1 MFTVYTP
8 DGEAVGFIENVI
20 AAEWE
25 RKMYGAGK
33 FDIEVPA
40 TPEMLALLKHDRIV
54 VNNGEAGI
62 IECVKFERE
71 DDAPILT
78 VSGCELDGVI
88 KRRLMMQEEALDGVK
103 ERLVLEMIDVNC
115 CQGDDRQ
122 IAKLHVPVSKG
133 RGEDMAIDDA
143 FKKRL
148 DKVVEDTLEG
158 GDLGIRVKWPSWEVE
173 IFEGVDRSA
182 AQAENPRV
190 ILSVEGETL
199 LSLEFEDDRSD
210 ASNYVIVEA
219 SSPGGSFTRYYGDTK
234 GLDRREYLVGAG
246 SVEPVV
252 TITYPPKEQ
261 GGGKIVETSY
271 GKGADEVGRRELANR
286 KEDASLTGVV
296 ARNLI
301 YRKDY
306 DLGDEITIESQE
318 LGISQDVRI
327 TEIVETYSEQGL
339 EEVELVFGKKSSIKQ
354 LIRRIDG

>member
-20 AAEWE
+20 DAEWE

-33 FDIEVPA
+33 FEIEVPA

-62 IECVKFERE
+62 IECIKFERE

-78 VSGCELDGVI
+78 ISGCELDGVI
-88 KRRLMMQEEALDGVK
+88 KRRLMMQEEGMKGVK
-103 ERLVLEMIDVNC
+103 ERLILEMIDANC
-115 CQGDDRQ
+115 CRDGDRK
-122 IAKLHVPVSKG
+122 IASMHIAVPQG
-133 RGEDMAIDDA
+133 RGEEININDA
-143 FKKRL
+143 YKKQL
-148 DKVVEDTLEG
+148 DKIVEDTLEG

-182 AQAENPRV
+182 AQAERPRV

-219 SSPGGSFTRYYGDTK
+219 SNFDGAFVRYFGDAV
-234 GLDRREYLVGAG
+234 GLDRREYLINAG
-246 SVEPVV
+246 SVEPIV
-252 TITYPPKEQ
+252 TVYYPPKEQ
-261 GGGKIVETSY
+261 GGGVVTITDW
-271 GKGADEVGRRELANR
+271 GAAADEVGRRELANR

-306 DLGDEITIESQE
+306 DLGDKITIESQE

>member
-62 IECVKFERE
+62 IETIKFERE

-88 KRRLMMQEEALDGVK
+88 KRRLMMQEDGMKGVK
-103 ERLVLEMIDVNC
+103 ERLILEMIDANC
-115 CQGDDRQ
+115 CRDGDRK
-122 IAKLHVPVSKG
+122 IASMHISVPQG
-133 RGEDMAIDDA
+133 RGEEININDA
-143 FKKRL
+143 YKKQL
-148 DKVVEDTLEG
+148 DKIVEDTLEG

-182 AQAENPRV
+182 AQAERPRV

-219 SSPGGSFTRYYGDTK
+219 SNFDGEFVRYFGNAV
-234 GLDRREYLVGAG
+234 GLDRREYLIKAG
-246 SVEPVV
+246 NVEPIV
-252 TITYPPKEQ
+252 TVYYPPKEQ
-261 GGGKIVETSY
+261 GGGVVTITDW
-271 GKGADEVGRRELANR
+271 GAAADEVGRRELANR
-286 KEDASLTGVV
+286 KDDASLTGVV

-306 DLGDEITIESQE
+306 DLGDKITIESQE
-318 LGISQDVRI
+318 LRISQDVRI
-327 TEIVETYSEQGL
+327 TEIIETYGEQGL

>member
-33 FDIEVPA
+33 FEIEVPA
-40 TPEMLALLKHDRIV
+40 TPAMLALLKHDRIV

-62 IECVKFERE
+62 IETIKFERE

-88 KRRLMMQEEALDGVK
+88 KRRLMMQEEGMKGVK
-103 ERLVLEMIDVNC
+103 ERLVLEMIDANC
-115 CQGDDRQ
+115 CRDGDRK
-122 IAKLHVPVSKG
+122 IASMHIAVPQG
-133 RGEDMAIDDA
+133 RGEEININDA
-143 FKKRL
+143 YKKQL
-148 DKVVEDTLEG
+148 DKIVEDTLEG

-182 AQAENPRV
+182 AQSERPRV

-199 LSLEFEDDRSD
+199 LSIEFEDDRSD

-219 SSPGGSFTRYYGDTK
+219 SNFDGEFVRYFGNAV
-234 GLDRREYLVGAG
+234 GLDRREYLINAG
-246 SVEPVV
+246 NVEPIV
-252 TITYPPKEQ
+252 TVYYPPKEQ
-261 GGGKIVETSY
+261 GGGKVTVTDW
-271 GKGADEVGRRELANR
+271 GAAADEVGRRELANR

-306 DLGDEITIESQE
+306 DLGDKITIESQE

-327 TEIVETYSEQGL
+327 TEIIETYGEQGL